1 VDQRLAGV
9 VQLHSYELM
18 LEMIRCSACIGLL
31 PGYISR
37 FDRGLIELP
46 GLFSQP
52 MQRQV
57 LMAVNAESEGAAQVR
72 MIVELIQ
79 NTFEE
84 RREWFE
90 G

>member
-1 VDQRLAGV
+1 MS
-9 VQLHSYELM
+9 H
-18 LEMIRCSACIGLL
+18 
-31 PGYISR
+31 
-37 FDRGLIELP
+37 FDRGLIGLP
-46 GLFSQP
+46 GLFGQP

-57 LMAVNAESEGAAQVR
+57 WMAVNAESLGEVQVQT
-72 MIVELIQ
+72 IVELIQ

>member
-1 VDQRLAGV
+1 
-9 VQLHSYELM
+9 M

-31 PGYISR
+31 PGYMSH
-37 FDRGLIELP
+37 FDRGLIGLP
-46 GLFSQP
+46 GLFQPP

-57 LMAVNAESEGAAQVR
+57 WLAVNAESEGEAQVR

-79 NTFEE
+79 NTFAE

-90 G
+90 T

>member
-1 VDQRLAGV
+1 
-9 VQLHSYELM
+9 
-18 LEMIRCSACIGLL
+18 MIRCSACIGLL
-31 PGYISR
+31 PHYMGR

-46 GLFSQP
+46 GLFSQA

-57 LMAVNAESEGAAQVR
+57 WLAVNVESRDEAQVQ

-79 NTFEE
+79 NTFNE